1 MKKPNG
7 NCLKSKNKMKKL
19 HCLFVS
25 KLKEHMKIEIYV
37 RTLRFLSLV
46 GSTKREVASRGTPWE
61 GFVCVD
67 WLTLCFGSS
76 SRDRKSVV

>member
-1 MKKPNG
+1 
-7 NCLKSKNKMKKL
+7 MKKL

-37 RTLRFLSLV
+37 RTLRFLSFV
-46 GSTKREVASRGTPWE
+46 DSTKREVASRGTPWE

-76 SRDRKSVV
+76 SSARNCLSFFLNLFQFFLSS